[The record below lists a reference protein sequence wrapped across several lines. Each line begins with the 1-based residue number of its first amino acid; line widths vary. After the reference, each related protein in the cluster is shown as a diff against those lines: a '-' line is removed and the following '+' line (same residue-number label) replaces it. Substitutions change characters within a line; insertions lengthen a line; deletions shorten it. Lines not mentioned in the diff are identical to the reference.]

1 MSAIGAAIIGCGA
14 IAPLHAKA
22 IQSMEGARLMA
33 VADTDAVKAAEA
45 AKNYGCEALTDY
57 KQLLGRTDIGIVHLC
72 TPHHLHAPMAAEFLE
87 AGHHVLTEKPVALD
101 VPSARRIQEVVAAS
115 QGQLGI
121 VFQNRYNNPSIRI
134 KETIDSGILGRLIC
148 MKGIVTWYRSE
159 DYYTESGW
167 RGKWATEGGGVLIN
181 QTIHTLD
188 LLQWFGG
195 EIASVTGS
203 VTTDVLNEVIEVEDT
218 AHACII
224 FKNNVRGLFYGTNAY
239 CVNSPVEMEFVFEQ
253 GTLLLRRDCL
263 FLWKDGHEKLL
274 TEPAST
280 AVEGKSY
287 WGTSHQRL
295 ILDFYKHVREG
306 RKFWI
311 DAGEGIKALEVIA
324 GIYSSAVNPSN

>member
-1 MSAIGAAIIGCGA
+1 MSTIGAAIIGCGA
-14 IAPLHAKA
+14 IAPLHANA
-22 IQSMEGARLMA
+22 IQSMEGARLVA
-33 VADTDAVKAAEA
+33 VVDTDPVRADQAAHD
-45 AKNYGCEALTDY
+45 YGCEAAADY
-57 KQLLGRTDIGIVHLC
+57 RQLLGRTDIGIVHLC
-72 TPHHLHAPMAAEFLE
+72 TPHHLHAPMAAEFLQ
-87 AGHHVLTEKPVALD
+87 AGHHVLTEKPMALD
-101 VPSARRIQEVVAAS
+101 VPSARRMQEAAS
-115 QGQLGI
+115 ASKGQLGV
-121 VFQNRYNNPSIRI
+121 VFQNRYNAPSIRI
-134 KETIDSGILGRLIC
+134 KETIDSGIMGQLIC
-148 MKGIVTWYRSE
+148 MKGIVTWHRSE
-159 DYYTESGW
+159 DYYTESSW

-218 AHACII
+218 AHACIR

-239 CVNSPVEMEFVFEQ
+239 SVNSPVEMELIFEQ

-263 FLWKDGHEKLL
+263 YLWKDGQETLL
-274 TEPAST
+274 SEPVST

-287 WGTSHQRL
+287 WGTSHKRL

-311 DAGEGIKALEVIA
+311 DASEGIKALEVIA
-324 GIYSSAVNPSN
+324 GIYKSAVKPSN